1 MAYYLKEHC
10 ASNIGGGSEPG
21 VERAS
26 LTCRLNYLSQQLTK
40 ILEMGRAL
48 AGPLGDGKCAEEDPA
63 IYPIAGELHHLMDSI
78 SCKAEAIEGQLK
90 VLTNEL

>member
-10 ASNIGGGSEPG
+10 ASNIGGGPEPG
-21 VERAS
+21 AERAS
-26 LTCRLNYLSQQLTK
+26 LTARLNDLNQRLTK
-40 ILEMGRAL
+40 VLDMGRAL
-48 AGPLGDGKCAEEDPA
+48 AGPLGEGKCEEEDHA
-63 IYPIAGELHHLMDSI
+63 VRTVAGDLHHLMDSI

>member
-1 MAYYLKEHC
+1 MAYEKHDSIAQC
-10 ASNIGGGSEPG
+10 SGGSESG
-21 VERAS
+21 TERAS

-63 IYPIAGELHHLMDSI
+63 IYPIAGELHRLMDSI

>member
-21 VERAS
+21 AERAS
-26 LTCRLNYLSQQLTK
+26 LTARLNYLDQQLTK
-40 ILEMGRAL
+40 VFEMGRAL
-48 AGPLGDGKCAEEDPA
+48 AGPFDDGKCAEESTA
-63 IYPIAGELHHLMDSI
+63 VVTIVIGLHDLMDDI
-78 SCKAEAIEGQLK
+78 TCKVDAIEGQLK